1 MYLNGRKKSP
11 CSFQVIVNSMAQF
24 QRFTVEFLRGELICR
39 SAEIAQQ
46 PLHTSNMCWLLNV
59 WVEL

>member
-11 CSFQVIVNSMAQF
+11 CSFKVIVNSMAQF
-24 QRFTVEFLRGELICR
+24 QRLTVEFLRGELIGR

-46 PLHTSNMCWLLNV
+46 PLHTSNMCW
-59 WVEL
+59 